1 MKILFQTKIGTFR
14 GCPCMLQ
21 RIDDR
26 PINYAEWCVFYAGNG
41 HYFPTFEEAE
51 NYMIKRKFMKGIK
64 NNVHKM

>member
-1 MKILFQTKIGTFR
+1 
-14 GCPCMLQ
+14 MLQ

-41 HYFPTFEEAE
+41 HYFPTFEEAK